1 MGHQYRRAGV
11 SGRKELMAATTGS
24 DELQQASFAGSGEIS
39 VWRFETWGRL
49 MIVGTGA
56 VGEDSQTVELTIRD
70 YAEQLKWFS
79 ARCKL

>member
-49 MIVGTGA
+49 MIVGTGGCRRRLSDRRA
-56 VGEDSQTVELTIRD
+56 NYPRLRR
-70 YAEQLKWFS
+70 A
-79 ARCKL
+79 A